1 MRTEGKIV
9 SWDGKKLVII
19 PAAEDVE
26 RISEEIREKRITGVQ
41 LYLDDGRGISIE
53 QRKKIFA
60 LVADIA
66 EYSGDYPEYV
76 RHFLTWQFCQV
87 TQRDAFS
94 LSNTDMTTARL
105 LISFLIEFCFRYS
118 VPTKDTL
125 LHQTDDINRYLWQ
138 CIYYRKCAVCNAP
151 AEIHHVDRVG
161 MGRNRKEIIHEGM
174 KAIALCHAHHG
185 EAHSDERSFM
195 DKYHVHGIKLD
206 HRLCERL
213 KLKGE
218 KIE

>member
-1 MRTEGKIV
+1 M
-9 SWDGKKLVII
+9 
-19 PAAEDVE
+19 
-26 RISEEIREKRITGVQ
+26 
-41 LYLDDGRGISIE
+41 
-53 QRKKIFA
+53 
-60 LVADIA
+60 
-66 EYSGDYPEYV
+66 
-76 RHFLTWQFCQV
+76 TWQFCQV